1 MEMKDA
7 AGFVHLNSTDLM
19 IQRDVVN
26 DGLLVLEEDF
36 RAGDSFFSHLDA
48 RGVGGFEETYFDPS
62 LMTNWKT
69 MWLREIDCAMI
80 WVRLQ

>member
-1 MEMKDA
+1 MENA
-7 AGFVHLNSTDLM
+7 EILCFVRTVHLNSTDLM

-36 RAGDSFFSHLDA
+36 RVGDSFFSHLDA

-62 LMTNWKT
+62 F
-69 MWLREIDCAMI
+69 R
-80 WVRLQ
+80 